1 MSFAKGAALSD
12 QVHDPNHTFVRSLID
27 LKGTVEA
34 PEIWEVVDKIKKE
47 LKNSFCVIYPVW

>member
-34 PEIWEVVDKIKKE
+34 PEIWEVVDKSNAVFHWQIFAT
-47 LKNSFCVIYPVW
+47 NP

>member
-34 PEIWEVVDKIKKE
+34 PET
-47 LKNSFCVIYPVW
+47 

>member
-34 PEIWEVVDKIKKE
+34 PETWERVDKVRRKIKKKV
-47 LKNSFCVIYPVW
+47 LRFYPVA

>member
-34 PEIWEVVDKIKKE
+34 QEAWEVVDKRKKKN
-47 LKNSFCVIYPVW
+47 LKTSFAFFTQ